1 MTDISYHAPVIKVQ
15 IDGQDYEIPERTER
29 LEKQLKAHDDRLK
42 SVSQFRSDYDLVE
55 ILLGKE
61 SAKQIFPKGEDEN
74 LDRLHY
80 IAVKLM
86 EIYYQA
92 YKEIEDQTFEDS
104 LNKLG
109 RISDKVGNIA
119 KLEKLGNK

>member
-1 MTDISYHAPVIKVQ
+1 MNDISYNAPGIKVR
-15 IDGQDYEIPERTER
+15 IDDEEYVVPDRTER
-29 LEKQLKAHDDRLK
+29 LEKQLKQHDDRLK
-42 SVSQFRSDYDLVE
+42 SVSQYQSDYDLVKI
-55 ILLGKE
+55 ILGADA
-61 SAKQIFPKGEDEN
+61 AKKIFPKGEDEN
-74 LDRLHY
+74 LDRMHY

-86 EIYYQA
+86 EIYYKA

-109 RISDKVGNIA
+109 QISDKVGNIA

>member
-109 RISDKVGNIA
+109 QISDKVGNIA
-119 KLEKLGNK
+119 KLEKFGK